1 MKKTNYFRL
10 IKKVFFIVTLV
21 FIFLFTL
28 TNVNVSADSSEA
40 YLITANPAEN
50 GNNSVN
56 ISWHCDSDTE
66 KYVEYTLATDPEFKN
81 SKKQIGSKEL
91 ETIYNSSVGG
101 DSTSYRFNATLMLLQ
116 EDTEYIYRIVGE
128 NKSSVKS
135 FHTGGALKY
144 SAYIISDV
152 HTYNKLSSRL
162 TKAETIYN
170 NIKDKS
176 YNMQLV
182 IGVGDMVAYGTSRE
196 DWKSLLNSKF
206 ISENIYASS
215 PGNHDYYN
223 TSASFLDAS
232 YYNSNFNNP
241 KNGSPSSLNTS
252 YYFYY
257 GNVLYISLN
266 SEDACTDAAKRAD
279 QRVWLESVLEKN
291 TAQFIVVY
299 FHRSMY
305 PGSGSN
311 TGHASTMKDAYQDLF
326 DKYGVDLV
334 FGGHDHVYVRTNK
347 IYNGTTSTTA
357 GVGTQYISTL
367 QIGDRASSANSNM
380 TDVAMK
386 VGGITGGILLSV
398 NSENGDMT
406 VSLYNEN
413 NELLDSVGIV
423 SKSRNY
429 NGERYMRMS
438 VKFSYENSFSNLK
451 LNYGTGLFQ
460 RAYKVSVF
468 ENGKEIK
475 SVRPGYNTE
484 WIEDLGASDTD
495 KEKNYVVKIFMRD
508 GVVFEKEYKIV
519 NKEMEYGEISNLEY
533 DGKKIKWDSKLKNDI
548 VKKLVVSVNDEE
560 FDVSVDKDSYEIS
573 LNKYIENKII
583 LKAYNDK
590 DVCLYEEEI
599 TYGEQT
605 DIKYDYES
613 EVSKKENETF
623 KVKINNSINEDFTY
637 TLTSDSELVEIDGLN
652 VKCLAKG
659 EAVITVTV
667 NETKDSFE
675 IKVNISEVASEEPT
689 QDPVPDEPTPEVPD
703 EPTPDE
709 PDESDKKKGGC
720 GNAAS
725 ILFLSFMLLGL
736 CIIKKKRF

>member
-1 MKKTNYFRL
+1 MKKANFFQL
-10 IKKVFFIVTLV
+10 IKKIFFIVTLV

-28 TNVNVSADSSEA
+28 TNVNVIADSSEA

-56 ISWHCDSDTE
+56 ISWHCDTDTE

-101 DSTSYRFNATLMLLQ
+101 DSTSYRFKATLMLLE

-170 NIKDKS
+170 NIKNKS

-182 IGVGDMVAYGTSRE
+182 IGAGDMVAYGTSRD
-196 DWKSLLNSKF
+196 DWKSLLNSNF

-223 TSASFLDAS
+223 TSASFLDDS

-241 KNGSPSSLNTS
+241 NNGSPSSLNTS

-266 SEDACTDAAKRAD
+266 SEDACTDTAKRAD
-279 QRVWLESVLEKN
+279 QRAWLESVLEKN
-291 TAQFIVVY
+291 TAQFIVAY

-311 TGHASTMKDAYQDLF
+311 TGHASTMKDVYQDLF

-347 IYNGTTSTTA
+347 IYNGTTSTIS

-367 QIGDRASSANSNM
+367 QIGDRASSANTNM

-398 NSENGDMT
+398 NSESGDMT

-413 NELLDSVGIV
+413 NELIDSVGVV
-423 SKSRNY
+423 SKCRNY
-429 NGERYMRMS
+429 NGDRYMRMN
-438 VKFSYENSFSNLK
+438 VKFSYENTFSSLK
-451 LNYGTGLFQ
+451 LNYGTDLFQ

-468 ENGKEIK
+468 EDDKEIK

-508 GVVFEKEYKIV
+508 GTVFEKDYKIV
-519 NKEMEYGEISNLEY
+519 NKEMEFGEISNLKY
-533 DGKKIKWDSKLKNDI
+533 DGKKIRWDSKLENDI
-548 VKKLVVSVNDEE
+548 IKKLTVTVNDEE
-560 FDVSVDKDSYEIS
+560 YEVSVDKESYEIALS
-573 LNKYIENKII
+573 KYVENKII

-599 TYGEQT
+599 TYGEKA

-613 EVSKKENETF
+613 EVSKKENESF

-637 TLTSDSELVEIDGLN
+637 TLSSNSDLVEINGLN
-652 VKCLAKG
+652 VKCLGKG
-659 EAVITVTV
+659 EAIITVTV
-667 NETKDSFE
+667 NETNDSFE
-675 IKVNISEVASEEPT
+675 IKISISEEAVEEPEEPT
-689 QDPVPDEPTPEVPD
+689 LDPVPD

-709 PDESDKKKGGC
+709 PEENDKKKGGC
-720 GNAAS
+720 GSAAS
-725 ILFLSFMLLGL
+725 VLFLSFMLLGL